1 MLNHELVPVLCAHQA
16 SNDLLREQYGVDLSE
31 AELLKDNF
39 NLVYA
44 SGPFIIRISPA
55 SKKGLAEIRAE
66 LKWLSFL
73 MARDISV
80 NRVIPTA
87 SGENY
92 LRLEVEGDK
101 LYCVVFGREKEN
113 KVQESDWTKV
123 HFQKLGALTGRL
135 HQASI
140 DFQEEVDK
148 DFIHWHEQSKA
159 ASFNYLPN
167 DDRKLSALHHLL
179 HEKIMAQ
186 PRTANTYGVI
196 HYDIHHGNY
205 FLLRDQPGT
214 PLLLF
219 DFEMTCRGWFLQ
231 DIAVILYYA
240 SNRNTTHNKTPRH
253 QFEQDFLSAFQ
264 TGYAKYL
271 PELVFDW
278 EVIQTHLLYRDLF
291 VYGFVLE
298 AWRGRELSEG
308 DLRFLAL
315 LEANIAERRLSW
327 EESLS

>member
-1 MLNHELVPVLCAHQA
+1 M
-16 SNDLLREQYGVDLSE
+16 DLSE

-44 SGPFIIRISPA
+44 RGPFIFRISPA

-92 LRLEVEGDK
+92 LRLEVEGDQ
-101 LYCVVFGREKEN
+101 LYCVVFGREKED
-113 KVQESDWTKV
+113 KVQGSDWTTA

-140 DFQEEVDK
+140 DFQEEVDE
-148 DFIHWHEQSKA
+148 DFIHWHEQSKSA
-159 ASFNYLPN
+159 AFSFLPK
-167 DDRKLSALHHLL
+167 DDRKLPLLHRSL
-179 HEKIMAQ
+179 HEKILAQ
-186 PRTANTYGVI
+186 PRMANTYGVI

-205 FLLRDQPGT
+205 FLLRDQPGA
-214 PLLLF
+214 PLFLF

-240 SNRNTTHNKTPRH
+240 SNRNTTHSQMPRH
-253 QFEQDFLSAFQ
+253 PFEQGFLSAFQ

-271 PELVFDW
+271 PGLVFDW
-278 EVIQTHLLYRDLF
+278 EVIQTHILYRDLL
-291 VYGFVLE
+291 VYGYVLD
-298 AWRGRELSEG
+298 AWQGRERSEG
-308 DLRFLAL
+308 DLRFLSL
-315 LEANIAERRLSW
+315 LEANIAERRLAW
-327 EESLS
+327 EASQV